1 MIKRKYLTI
10 LKEKWILLLLILN
23 AFVVFGQASVEPLFE
38 NGNAAYNEGDY
49 KKAVSLY
56 QQTLNTGQHS
66 AALYF
71 NLGNAYYRLNKVAE
85 SIYYYEKAKQL
96 APDDDDIQINSAFA
110 QNMTIDSIEPLP
122 KSQLAVIQNQL
133 FSLWSLEA
141 WSKVTLVLI
150 WIFTLLFLGYL
161 FLGTPRL
168 KRSFFFLSLLSLV
181 FFSGS
186 LGITFSIDQ
195 QDKNTEYAILFSKKT
210 DIWSEPNQRGEI
222 EFNLHEGTKVQ
233 LLDVLD
239 EWQKI
244 RIANGSEG
252 WVKNATLRS
261 LNN

>member
-10 LKEKWILLLLILN
+10 LKEKWILPLLIFN
-23 AFVVFGQASVEPLFE
+23 AFIIYGQASVEPLFE
-38 NGNAAYNEGDY
+38 NGNAAYNDGEY
-49 KKAVSLY
+49 KKAVSIY

-71 NLGNAYYRLNKVAE
+71 NLGNSYYRLNNVAE

-96 APDDDDIQINSAFA
+96 APNDNDIQINSAFA

-122 KSQLAVIQNQL
+122 KSQLAVIQNKL
-133 FSLWSLEA
+133 FSFWSLKA

-150 WIFTLLFLGYL
+150 WIFTFLFLGYL
-161 FLGTPRL
+161 FLSDPRL
-168 KRSFFFLSLLSLV
+168 KRSFFFSSLLFLV
-181 FFSGS
+181 FFLGS

-195 QDKNTEYAILFSKKT
+195 QHKNTEYAILFSKQI

-222 EFNLHEGTKVQ
+222 QFNLHEGTKVQ

-244 RIANGSEG
+244 RIVNGSEG
-252 WVKNATLRS
+252 WIQNANLRS